1 VDGNSRCKGGWTVDE
16 TETVETKVTE
26 AVTEDE
32 ERGEGAGGGKSA
44 IRKIVVIVVIVV
56 AVAKATM
63 GGQREISKAAVGDRQ

>member
-1 VDGNSRCKGGWTVDE
+1 MDGNSRCKGGWTVDE

-32 ERGEGAGGGKSA
+32 ERGEGASGGKYA
-44 IRKIVVIVVIVV
+44 IRKIVVVVIVV
-56 AVAKATM
+56 AVAKATV

>member
-1 VDGNSRCKGGWTVDE
+1 MDGNSRCKGGWTVDE

-44 IRKIVVIVVIVV
+44 IRKIVVIVV
-56 AVAKATM
+56 AVAKATV

>member
-1 VDGNSRCKGGWTVDE
+1 MDGNSRCKGGWTVDE

-44 IRKIVVIVVIVV
+44 IRKIVVVVIVV
-56 AVAKATM
+56 AVAKATV

>member
-1 VDGNSRCKGGWTVDE
+1 MDE

-44 IRKIVVIVVIVV
+44 IRKIVVVVIVV
-56 AVAKATM
+56 AVAKATV

>member
-1 VDGNSRCKGGWTVDE
+1 MDGNSRCKGGWTVDE

-32 ERGEGAGGGKSA
+32 ERGEGASGGKSA
-44 IRKIVVIVVIVV
+44 IRKIVVIVV
-56 AVAKATM
+56 AVAKATV